1 VLSGDQPGKRGNERK
16 RKRKERERER
26 RLDDQR
32 ISLALEGLERKY
44 SRPN

>member
-26 RLDDQR
+26 RLDSQR
-32 ISLALEGLERKY
+32 ISLAFEGLERKY